1 MFSVFSSCF
10 IWSSSMSPL
19 FIPKAKCVQQVK
31 KDRTARKK
39 HKTPTTTSRI
49 PPMCIILKIAP
60 FPQILSMAPC
70 EKCEVKIEPPIN
82 VVMNEK
88 KMRGQER
95 HHILLFK
102 TLFERSIFQIFCKV
116 HLGSFRNYVDK
127 MGWVGGQKMPIWVH
141 VQGEKCPLG
150 GR

>member
-1 MFSVFSSCF
+1 
-10 IWSSSMSPL
+10 
-19 FIPKAKCVQQVK
+19 
-31 KDRTARKK
+31 
-39 HKTPTTTSRI
+39 
-49 PPMCIILKIAP
+49 MCIILKIAP

-102 TLFERSIFQIFCKV
+102 TLFVRSIFQIFCKV
-116 HLGSFRNYVDK
+116 HLGSFKNYVDK
-127 MGWVGGQKMPIWVH
+127 MEWVGGQKMPIWVH

-150 GR
+150 GRQVVKKGKIMSTYLLNDPFGKQPKFEVSNSINKNLVQQCT